1 MVLAQIMS
9 LRIALAAALM
19 ILDLSKRS
27 EIIQNIYFL
36 IWHLM
41 PVALGLHF
49 ELHGS
54 DRLLKKYDRS
64 QVSKPKSLPETAVP
78 PKRALLHPQV
88 HKWKDLCVCIC
99 LFVWLL

>member
-36 IWHLM
+36 I
-41 PVALGLHF
+41 
-49 ELHGS
+49 
-54 DRLLKKYDRS
+54 
-64 QVSKPKSLPETAVP
+64 
-78 PKRALLHPQV
+78 
-88 HKWKDLCVCIC
+88 
-99 LFVWLL
+99 